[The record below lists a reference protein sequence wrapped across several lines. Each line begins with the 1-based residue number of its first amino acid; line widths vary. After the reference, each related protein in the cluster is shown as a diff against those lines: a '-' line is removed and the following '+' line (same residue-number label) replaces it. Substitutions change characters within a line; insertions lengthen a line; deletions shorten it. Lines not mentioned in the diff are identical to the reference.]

1 MSKMKYASRL
11 CTEDLREI
19 DEWPPEFYGHLGE
32 ENAEGRVL
40 NHWHLL
46 PGGKLPSNTL
56 FNAI

>member
-1 MSKMKYASRL
+1 MKYASRL
-11 CTEDLREI
+11 CSEDLREI

-32 ENAEGRVL
+32 ENAEGRAL